1 MVTTGGLEIASLEKI
16 EEGEKAIVTKPL
28 KGSGDENAASKRLTE
43 NSTTTLLPA
52 SSIRRLVF
60 VMATREPVELVVGLG
75 VDMIIGAI
83 RILRQLFR
91 DVGRTL
97 TNRADTEEI
106 VLVTFVDT
114 SVFPAWV
121 P

>member
-43 NSTTTLLPA
+43 NCTTTLLPA
-52 SSIRRLVF
+52 SSITRAVF
-60 VMATREPVELVVGLG
+60 VMATEPVELVVGLG
-75 VDMIIGAI
+75 VDTIIGAI

-97 TNRADTEEI
+97 TNRADTEETELI
-106 VLVTFVDT
+106 TFVAA

>member
-16 EEGEKAIVTKPL
+16 EGENAIVTKPL

-43 NSTTTLLPA
+43 NCTTTVLPA
-52 SSIRRLVF
+52 SLIRRSVF
-60 VMATREPVELVVGLG
+60 VMATEPVEIVVGLG

-83 RILRQLFR
+83 RILRHPLR
-91 DVGRTL
+91 EVGRIL

-106 VLVTFVDT
+106 VLVTLVDR